1 MKRFFGMNSG
11 VFKFM
16 GVLLEL
22 AEIGILFLICSIP
35 IVTIGAS
42 YAAMQESLYQ
52 MHVHGE
58 GCFTAKQFLRTF
70 KSSLKPL
77 VPTWCI
83 CLLCFAGLGLNIRF
97 VLANM
102 SGSMRLILCGIY
114 IVLFLLIFGIL
125 QYISIF
131 VVLTGKWNRDYLK
144 NSFLMALAKFPTVI
158 LVTVMTAS
166 VLTIFMLP
174 GSWLLRLFPLV
185 LLFWFSCPAYVCVS
199 LLTRSL
205 EPLFPE
211 LFEDEESEK

>member
-1 MKRFFGMNSG
+1 MNSG
-11 VFKFM
+11 LFKFM

-22 AEIGILFLICSIP
+22 AEIGILFLVCSLP
-35 IVTIGAS
+35 VLTAGAS
-42 YAAMQESLYQ
+42 YTAMQESLYQ

-58 GCFTAKQFLRTF
+58 GCFTVKQFFRTF
-70 KSSLKPL
+70 KNSLKPM

-83 CLLCFAGLGLNIRF
+83 CLLCFVGLGWNICF

-102 SGSMRLILCGIY
+102 SGSMRLILCGMY

-131 VVLTGKWNRDYLK
+131 VMLTGKWNRDYLK
-144 NSFLMALAKFPTVI
+144 NSFLLALAKFPTVI
-158 LVTVMTAS
+158 LAAVMTAS
-166 VLTIFMLP
+166 VLTVLMLP
-174 GSWLLRLFPLV
+174 GSWLLRLFPLI
-185 LLFWFSCPAYVCVS
+185 LLFWFSCPAYVCVG

-211 LFEDEESEK
+211 LFEDR